1 MTESL
6 LRFEDILEMVA
17 SYKPDCDED
26 LLRRAYVFSA
36 MAHRGQVRVSGEPY
50 LVHPLAVARILAEMR
65 LDELAIATGFLHDLL
80 EDTWVSE
87 SELEAQ
93 FGEKI
98 AAQVRALTKIST
110 MERSF
115 AARAAAQAET
125 FRRMLLA
132 SVEDVRVILVKLADR
147 LHNMRTLHFLPE
159 AKRRAI
165 AAETLEIYA
174 PIAHRLGIG
183 RIKAELEDLAFA
195 QLYPEDHRR
204 LVEELQQREDAAGSL
219 IEEIRTTLVGMLEEH
234 SIPGEVRG
242 RIKHLYSIWSKLN
255 RQGVGV
261 DRVYD
266 FLAFRVIVQTVP
278 QCYATLG
285 LVHQLW
291 RPVPGRIKDYIAMPK
306 PNAYQSLHTSV
317 IGPSGH
323 PFEIQIRTHDMDE
336 IAERGIA
343 AHWMYKEGRARP
355 QDAERVAWLRS
366 LVEGQQENPREFL
379 DSLKLNLYPEEV
391 YTFTPKGE
399 VYAFQ
404 RGATPIDFAYRI
416 HTEVGHHCVG
426 ARVNGRLVPLRTPL
440 ENGDIVEILTSPS
453 QVPSRDWLE
462 FAVTARAK
470 NKIRAWVKS
479 GEKEQ
484 AIEAGRRLLDREARK
499 LGVGWKQLRDDK
511 KLAELAAEHGFGKV
525 EELFAAI
532 GFGRLSPREL
542 LGPRLP
548 AEAEAPRGP
557 ARELPATVTTGAV
570 ILVKGQAGLL
580 TFRARCC
587 NPLPGDDIVGY
598 ITRGRGV
605 AVHAASCA
613 NVRRLL
619 LSAEREVEVEWG
631 SEEGSYAVPLHVT
644 FEDRPGILAGISQA
658 ITGEGGDIRSCHL
671 ATHDAGS
678 GTVDFVVQVRDR
690 EHVRRVIAA
699 VRGVANVLTA
709 DSRSSRRLRSP
720 EAALPAGE
728 ASPPRR
734 RGQRMPN

>member
-1 MTESL
+1 MSEGLPRIEAL
-6 LRFEDILEMVA
+6 LDLVSR
-17 SYKPDCDED
+17 YKPDCDEE

-50 LVHPLAVARILAEMR
+50 LVHPLEVARILADMR
-65 LDELAIATGFLHDLL
+65 LDETAIATGLLHDLL
-80 EDTWVSE
+80 EDTWVGE
-87 SELEAQ
+87 AELEAQ
-93 FGEKI
+93 FGEHI
-98 AAQVRALTKIST
+98 TALVRALTKIST

-159 AKRRAI
+159 AKRRSI
-165 AAETLEIYA
+165 ASETLEIYA

-195 QLYPEDHRR
+195 QLQPEDHRR
-204 LVEELQQREDAAGSL
+204 LVEELQQRESIATSL
-219 IEEIRTTLVGMLEEH
+219 IEEIRRTIATMLEEH

-242 RIKHLYSIWSKLN
+242 RVKHLYSIWSKLR
-255 RQGVGV
+255 RQGISV

-266 FLAFRVIVQTVP
+266 FLAFRIIVRTVP
-278 QCYATLG
+278 HCYAALG

-317 IGPSGH
+317 IGPGGH
-323 PFEIQIRTHDMDE
+323 PFEIQIRTEDMDE

-343 AHWMYKEGRARP
+343 AHWIYKEGRGQRE
-355 QDAERVAWLRS
+355 DAERVAWLRT

-440 ENGDIVEILTSPS
+440 ANGDIVEILTSPT

-499 LGVGWKQLRDDK
+499 LGVTSKKLRDDGR
-511 KLAELAAEHGFGKV
+511 LSAIAQEHGFGKE
-525 EELFAAI
+525 EELLAAI
-532 GFGRLSPREL
+532 GYGRLSPREL
-542 LGPRLP
+542 LLPRLQP
-548 AEAEAPRGP
+548 EEAPPPP
-557 ARELPATVTTGAV
+557 AREAPPPAPADALIV
-570 ILVKGQAGLL
+570 VKGQTGLL

-605 AVHAASCA
+605 AVHAATCP

-619 LSAEREVEVEWG
+619 FSPEREVEVEWG
-631 SEEGSYAVPLHVT
+631 GESGAYAVPLHVT
-644 FEDRPGILAGISQA
+644 FEDRTGILAGISQA
-658 ITGEGGDIRSCHL
+658 ITGEGGDIRACHL
-671 ATHDAGS
+671 ATHEAGV

-690 EHVRRVIAA
+690 DHLRKVVAA
-699 VRGVANVLTA
+699 VRGVAGILTA
-709 DSRSSRRLRSP
+709 DSRSVRRTRSADVVP
-720 EAALPAGE
+720 PPAEPAA
-728 ASPPRR
+728 RR
-734 RGQRMPN
+734 RRPRFTH